1 MQPLPSLLYPLCILL
16 PLSSVPF
23 LQLSL
28 SLCLTVRWT
37 LTHPSCRRFTPE
49 PLPGRRRSTP
59 PCPACLCFSS
69 GHWSEYLGVREMCV
83 GERGQEKSRAE
94 KRGRN
99 DYCAVML
106 YLISLLFV
114 SWSSLSFSL
123 FSLSVSLSRCLSP
136 SLFVSLRLSLRL
148 SLSLSVSLPLSLS
161 VMHRSTLKN
170 IVDLRIYRAVSPT
183 WGTRRML
190 GVFQTVTQVR
200 KERETDRER
209 DSERVREWVREGEGE
224 KEKERRRRRDR
235 DGLSGW
241 LTACERHRVRRR
253 MEKSMRERLV
263 QDSVPPSIPPSVIT
277 SSSLTLSS
285 VTHQEYGGKPSDVTI
300 TPWQLHL
307 TLFSALISVVS
318 NPTRDQ
324 LEVYVCVSVYCCVC
338 VLLCL

>member
-1 MQPLPSLLYPLCILL
+1 MQPLSSLLYPLCILL

-161 VMHRSTLKN
+161 LCHAQEHPQEHCGSE
-170 IVDLRIYRAVSPT
+170 DLPSREPHLGHETHAGRVSD
-183 WGTRRML
+183 GDS
-190 GVFQTVTQVR
+190 G
-200 KERETDRER
+200 EERER
-209 DSERVREWVREGEGE
+209 DRQRERQWESERVSERRRRREGEGE
-224 KEKERRRRRDR
+224 KEKERQRWTV
-235 DGLSGW
+235 W
-241 LTACERHRVRRR
+241 LTDCL
-253 MEKSMRERLV
+253 RET
-263 QDSVPPSIPPSVIT
+263 QS
-277 SSSLTLSS
+277 
-285 VTHQEYGGKPSDVTI
+285 
-300 TPWQLHL
+300 
-307 TLFSALISVVS
+307 
-318 NPTRDQ
+318 
-324 LEVYVCVSVYCCVC
+324 
-338 VLLCL
+338 